1 MNLSSEGATFL
12 RLHEGFVDHWYI
24 DPVNVPTIGIGFT
37 WRSVS
42 FRDWWAKNKPG
53 VPFAKGAK
61 MTREEADAALIY
73 ICAREY
79 GKAVNDFLAPHK
91 VRQHVFDGMTS
102 PVYNLGTGS
111 LKWKW
116 AAAVR
121 NMDLRE
127 AAARLRNTGTTGKGP
142 KGRVKLAG
150 LVRRRKEEADLL
162 QNGNYG
168 SSAALVDADP
178 MADGMLVR
186 GERGKA
192 VAELQGRLSKAGF
205 YKGAVDG
212 IFGYGTEAAVLEY
225 QRHKGLN
232 ADGYAGPKTLAALN
246 YGETQYTHSE
256 PAPKVETAIPVSE
269 PAAKSNSAGWIVL
282 AASAASGLLIAAWD
296 WIVAVTGIV
305 SPWW

>member
-1 MNLSSEGATFL
+1 MNLSPEGATFL
-12 RLHEGFVDHWYI
+12 RLHEGFVDHWYL
-24 DPVNVPTIGIGFT
+24 DPVAVPTIGIGFT
-37 WRSVS
+37 WGSAA

-73 ICAREY
+73 ICAKEY

-127 AAARLRNTGTTGKGP
+127 AADRLRNTGTTAKGK
-142 KGRVKLAG
+142 KLAG

-168 SSAALVDADP
+168 SAAALTDLDP
-178 MADGMLVR
+178 LADGVLVR
-186 GERGKA
+186 GERGAA
-192 VAELQGRLSKAGF
+192 VADLQNKLAAMKF
-205 YKGAVDG
+205 YVGTVDG
-212 IFGYGTEAAVLEY
+212 IFGYGTEAAVLEF
-225 QRHKGLN
+225 QRSKGLT
-232 ADGYAGPKTLAALN
+232 ADGFAGPKTLEAL
-246 YGETQYTHSE
+246 SVK
-256 PAPKVETAIPVSE
+256 PAPVTPPKPAEPVSTK
-269 PAAKSNSAGWIVL
+269 PNSAGWIVL
-282 AASAASGLLIAAWD
+282 AATAVSGIVLAAWD

>member
-1 MNLSSEGATFL
+1 MNLSPEGATFL
-12 RLHEGFVDHWYI
+12 RLHEGFVDHVYA
-24 DPVNVPTIGIGFT
+24 DPVGIFTIGIGFT
-37 WRSVS
+37 WGSAA

-168 SSAALVDADP
+168 SAAALVDTDP

-192 VAELQGRLSKAGF
+192 VAELQDRLSKARF

-256 PAPKVETAIPVSE
+256 PTDGLTADPHGLP
-269 PAAKSNSAGWIVL
+269 PAADNSAGWIVL
-282 AASAASGLLIAAWD
+282 AATAVSGIVIAAWD